1 MEMELHDRIVKVIA
15 SNLDI
20 NEEQVVPEAAFV
32 HDLGA
37 DSLEVVDLIV
47 GLEEEFNLII
57 PDADAYK
64 IRTVQ
69 EAIEYLQSRLLKTA

>member
-1 MEMELHDRIVKVIA
+1 MEQLRERIVKVIA

-20 NEEQVVPEAAFV
+20 NEEQVVPGAAFV

-47 GLEEEFNLII
+47 GLEEEFSLII

-64 IRTVQ
+64 IRTVG